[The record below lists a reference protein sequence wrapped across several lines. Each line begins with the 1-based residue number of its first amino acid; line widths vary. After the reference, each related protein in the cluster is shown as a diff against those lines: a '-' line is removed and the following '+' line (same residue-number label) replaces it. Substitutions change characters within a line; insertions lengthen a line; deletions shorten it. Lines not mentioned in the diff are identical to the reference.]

1 MNTALRF
8 NIITPKLHRTRR
20 LKRTSSN
27 KEDTYLDTSND
38 KPGTIFIRT
47 KKIEAPISIT
57 ESYEKDDTVIKKF
70 EENFLSVFKN
80 AESIEKINGRVAQ
93 VGWSV
98 ALYYELSK
106 QESLWNQVFNTRTFT
121 LSDGVTD
128 TVTYPSGG
136 FFIIPLLS
144 ILILSASLAPK
155 VNGGDDNKEFGP
167 FTKRAELINGRG
179 AMVGLLALSIIEH
192 LNGGIALF

>member
-1 MNTALRF
+1 MDLVNKQIKELDGVLYTIMISLQKASFATFKKPNLRK
-8 NIITPKLHRTRR
+8 NNKTRV
-20 LKRTSSN
+20 KSS
-27 KEDTYLDTSND
+27 EYDDV
-38 KPGTIFIRT
+38 
-47 KKIEAPISIT
+47 KK
-57 ESYEKDDTVIKKF
+57 Y
-70 EENFLSVFKN
+70 EENVLSVFKN

-93 VGWSV
+93 VGWSL

-106 QESLWNQVFNTRTFT
+106 QESVWNQVFNTRTFT
-121 LSDGVTD
+121 LGDGVTD

-136 FFIIPLLS
+136 FFIIPILS

-155 VNGGDDNKEFGP
+155 VNGGDDDQEYGP

-179 AMVGLLALSIIEH
+179 AMVGLLALSIVEH

>member
-1 MNTALRF
+1 MISLQKANFVTFKKSNLRK
-8 NIITPKLHRTRR
+8 TTK
-20 LKRTSSN
+20 
-27 KEDTYLDTSND
+27 TYA
-38 KPGTIFIRT
+38 KYT
-47 KKIEAPISIT
+47 K
-57 ESYEKDDTVIKKF
+57 YDDVKQY
-70 EENFLSVFKN
+70 EENVLSVFKD

-93 VGWSV
+93 VGWSL
-98 ALYYELSK
+98 ALYYELTK
-106 QESLWNQVFNTRTFT
+106 QESVWNQVYNTRTFT

-155 VNGGDDNKEFGP
+155 VNGGDDEQEYGP

-179 AMVGLLALSIIEH
+179 AMVGLLALSIVEH

>member
-1 MNTALRF
+1 MNTALRL
-8 NIITPKLHRTRR
+8 NIITPKLHRTGR
-20 LKRTSSN
+20 LKRSSSK

-38 KPGTIFIRT
+38 KPGTIWIRNN
-47 KKIEAPISIT
+47 KIESPISIT
-57 ESYEKDDTVIKKF
+57 ESYEKGDTIIKKY

-93 VGWSV
+93 VGWSL
-98 ALYYELSK
+98 ALYYELTK
-106 QESLWNQVFNTRTFT
+106 QESLWNQVFKTRTFI
-121 LSDGVTD
+121 LNDGVTD

-136 FFIIPLLS
+136 FFIIP
-144 ILILSASLAPK
+144 ILSFFILTASIAPRVK
-155 VNGGDDNKEFGP
+155 GIDDNKEFGP

-179 AMVGLLALSIIEH
+179 AMVGLLALSIVEH

>member
-1 MNTALRF
+1 M
-8 NIITPKLHRTRR
+8 
-20 LKRTSSN
+20 
-27 KEDTYLDTSND
+27 
-38 KPGTIFIRT
+38 
-47 KKIEAPISIT
+47 
-57 ESYEKDDTVIKKF
+57 
-70 EENFLSVFKN
+70 
-80 AESIEKINGRVAQ
+80 AQ
-93 VGWSV
+93 VGWSLAV
-98 ALYYELSK
+98 YYELTK

-155 VNGGDDNKEFGP
+155 VNGGDDEQEYGP

-179 AMVGLLALSIIEH
+179 AMVGLLALSIVEH